1 MRRVLQSAVLIAT
14 LTFPALAHGQGT
26 VRGAEEG
33 AAAGGAAGG
42 PIGAIV
48 GGTVGAATG
57 TVGAI
62 LGVDERPRFRGVS
75 HRIAFHVAILAGVI
89 LVAVSGD
96 RRAMAATA
104 VYATLLAG
112 MFGVSA
118 TLHRADWRGRAFD
131 GRVGGPRFG

>member
-62 LGVDERPRFRGVS
+62 LGVDERPRFREYVVREHIPSYTYTGPVVVGTVLPETVTVYDVPREYGVTKYRYAYVNNQAVLVDPGS
-75 HRIAFHVAILAGVI
+75 HRIVEIIG
-89 LVAVSGD
+89 
-96 RRAMAATA
+96 
-104 VYATLLAG
+104 
-112 MFGVSA
+112 
-118 TLHRADWRGRAFD
+118 
-131 GRVGGPRFG
+131 